1 MDMQGSPSRRS
12 ADGYHPLRILLVED
26 NDAHTKLILRAF
38 REDRL
43 ANPVHCVRDGEE
55 ALDYLYRRGA
65 YSDPA
70 TSPRPD
76 LVLLDLK
83 LPKVDG
89 AEVLKTIKQD
99 PDLSAIPV
107 VILTSSAAD
116 DDLRECYRHQ
126 ANSFLT
132 KPVDFEKFHK
142 MVQQL
147 DMYWTVFNRP
157 PPD

>member
-1 MDMQGSPSRRS
+1 MSSSTARPS
-12 ADGYHPLRILLVED
+12 ADDRHPLRILLVED

-65 YSDPA
+65 FSDPA
-70 TSPRPD
+70 SSPRPD

-83 LPKVDG
+83 LLKIDG
-89 AEVLKTIKQD
+89 TEVLKTIKQD
-99 PDLSAIPV
+99 PGLRAIPV

-116 DDLRECYRHQ
+116 DDLRGCYEYQ
-126 ANSFLT
+126 ANSYLT

-142 MVQQL
+142 MVQEL

-157 PPD
+157 PPA